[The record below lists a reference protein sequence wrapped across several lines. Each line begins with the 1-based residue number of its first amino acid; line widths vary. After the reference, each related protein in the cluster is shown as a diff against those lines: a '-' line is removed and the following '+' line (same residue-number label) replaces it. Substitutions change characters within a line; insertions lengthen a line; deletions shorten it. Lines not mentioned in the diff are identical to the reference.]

1 MTKQTILLF
10 FYSAGQG
17 LPSEA
22 GQKQIKALSQM
33 FNPNALSNRFKLDKL
48 KTSIILASERL
59 GYKINGVFIDLNKSK
74 EWFDVWLNLDL
85 GENDDLECL
94 LDDDLKDIRAMIIK
108 EASKESTIVSHDG
121 ILMDL
126 FEFNDLKRDEARF
139 WDIINRLVE
148 GEING

>member
-1 MTKQTILLF
+1 
-10 FYSAGQG
+10 
-17 LPSEA
+17 
-22 GQKQIKALSQM
+22 M